1 MGKSFKEKPWKYKN
15 NKDFQNKTKKNKNGK
30 KPRFDEMPSD
40 EYQG

>member
-1 MGKSFKEKPWKYKN
+1 MGKSKNTDKHGKYRDFRDKKN
-15 NKDFQNKTKKNKNGK
+15 KKNKNGK